1 MAGSK
6 VTIKDIASE
15 AGVSPALVSFVL
27 KNKSDGARVYRVK
40 PETAAHVLE
49 VASRLNY
56 QPNMAA
62 RTLKSGRSKTIGVI
76 IPDVSSPFFAEFV
89 KYFEDDAY
97 NYGYSV
103 LFGNSDENAGKLSRL
118 KDVFINRGVDGLVVV
133 PCEHS
138 EDIVFE
144 MAHGDVPLVLVD
156 REVNGFEGP
165 TVLLDNYRAFRDLT
179 AALIARGYRKIEMLS
194 YSMNLSI
201 LPDRE
206 KGYSDCMSEYGLQES
221 IRFHRFQRNCARE
234 EALQTYLSAHQ
245 RGVEA
250 LVFATNTLAL
260 RGMADMY
267 AAGINKFFGIACFGH
282 NDAFDI
288 FDNEVIY
295 ARQPAKAFSKAV
307 VEKIV
312 GLMEGT
318 HATTGER
325 IILNS
330 DIIQ

>member
-27 KNKSDGARVYRVK
+27 KNKSDGTRVYRVK

-49 VASRLNY
+49 VASRLHY
-56 QPNMAA
+56 RPNMAA
-62 RTLKSGRSKTIGVI
+62 QTLKSGRSRTIGII
-76 IPDVSSPFFAEFV
+76 IPDVTSPFFAEFI
-89 KYFEDDAY
+89 KYVEDDAY
-97 NYGYSV
+97 SHGYSV
-103 LFGNSDENAGKLSRL
+103 LFGNSDEDAGRLARL
-118 KDVFINRGVDGLVVV
+118 KDVFINRGVDGLVIV

-138 EDIVFE
+138 DNMILE

-156 REVNGFEGP
+156 REVPGFDGP
-165 TVLLDNYRAFRDLT
+165 TVLLDNYQAFRDLT
-179 AALIARGYRKIEMLS
+179 AALAGRGYRKIEMLS
-194 YSMNLSI
+194 YAMNVSI

-206 KGYSDCMSEYGLQES
+206 RGYSDCMRESGLEDN
-221 IRFHRFQRNCARE
+221 IRFHRFPRNCSRE
-234 EALQTYLSAHQ
+234 KALKTYRSAQ
-245 RGVEA
+245 ERGVEA

-260 RGMADMY
+260 AGMADMY
-267 AAGINKFFGIACFGH
+267 AAGINKNFGIACFGH

-295 ARQPAKAFSKAV
+295 ARQPAQAFSKAV
-307 VEKIV
+307 VGKIMD
-312 GLMEGT
+312 LMEG
-318 HATTGER
+318 APAVTGER

-330 DIIQ
+330 EIIQ